1 MTEEETIFKELSD
14 SCRARIVPPDE
25 KIREACRKRWDSL
38 CKPIGGMGIFEELI
52 AQIGAV
58 QGSLHPRLGA
68 AALVIMGADN
78 GVTAEGVSQCGS
90 EVTARVLDNMGA
102 GRSSVC
108 AMSAY
113 QNLHAREASA
123 ERERTDVIPVNIG
136 MNTDAQHPAV
146 WNRPVRYGSGNIAKG
161 PAMSGSE
168 AARAVLEGI
177 RIASRLRESG
187 YDLLA
192 AGEMGIGNTTS
203 SAAVVS
209 ALFHCDP
216 SLTAGYGAGLS
227 EEGYRRKVE
236 VIREALRVNGLS
248 DVERDCD
255 PVGILSRVGGLD
267 IAGMCGLF
275 LGAAICRMPALIDG
289 FISAAAACLAYRI
302 APECRSYMIAT
313 HCSAEPGCSM
323 LLEDLGLQGPLRADL
338 HLGEGTGAAM
348 FLPMLRQALYVYEN
362 LPLFEEGHVKAYRR
376 FR

>member
-90 EVTARVLDNMGA
+90 EVTAR
-102 GRSSVC
+102 
-108 AMSAY
+108 
-113 QNLHAREASA
+113 
-123 ERERTDVIPVNIG
+123 
-136 MNTDAQHPAV
+136 
-146 WNRPVRYGSGNIAKG
+146 VRYGSGNIAKG

-248 DVERDCD
+248 DAERDCD

-362 LPLFEEGHVKAYRR
+362 LPLFEEGHVIAYRR

>member
-1 MTEEETIFKELSD
+1 
-14 SCRARIVPPDE
+14 
-25 KIREACRKRWDSL
+25 
-38 CKPIGGMGIFEELI
+38 
-52 AQIGAV
+52 
-58 QGSLHPRLGA
+58 
-68 AALVIMGADN
+68 
-78 GVTAEGVSQCGS
+78 
-90 EVTARVLDNMGA
+90 
-102 GRSSVC
+102 
-108 AMSAY
+108 
-113 QNLHAREASA
+113 
-123 ERERTDVIPVNIG
+123 
-136 MNTDAQHPAV
+136 
-146 WNRPVRYGSGNIAKG
+146 
-161 PAMSGSE
+161 MSGSE

-177 RIASRLRESG
+177 RIAFRLRESG

-248 DVERDCD
+248 DAERDCD